1 MAITIKGTDNSASL
15 PAYTGSDPDTG
26 MFFPAADTIAF
37 AEGGTEV
44 MRIDSSGQVGLGFIP
59 NAGQGTLQTVRVIS
73 GGAPVTSGTSDPNQ
87 AAMLG
92 AGAVQ
97 LSYGAYP
104 AGTGWLQMR
113 ASGSFALNYDLALL
127 PNGGNLGIGTS
138 SPSGRFHV
146 RQDQD
151 GVTRSILHN
160 RNASGTP
167 IVELD
172 FITGAVDL
180 SDSRYAYIQ
189 SGGGSS
195 QYIAFGTGQGASP
208 TERMRIDSAGRVT
221 MPYQTAFYAYGGST
235 QSFSGAQTSTVF
247 QLNTQD
253 SLGSR
258 STGYN
263 TSTYRFTAPVAGAY
277 FFAARMVNT
286 TSNATGPELIFR
298 KNGSTSWYGAIN
310 YISNSYATTSGQV
323 IIYLSASD
331 YVDVVIVNNNST
343 TFTLDTTR
351 SNFMGYLIG

>member
-15 PAYTGSDPDTG
+15 PAYTGSDSDSG
-26 MFFPAADTIAF
+26 VFFPANNTVGF
-37 AEGGTEV
+37 ATGGTERA
-44 MRIDSSGQVGLGFIP
+44 RIDSSG
-59 NAGQGTLQTVRVIS
+59 N
-73 GGAPVTSGTSDPNQ
+73 
-87 AAMLG
+87 M
-92 AGAVQ
+92 
-97 LSYGAYP
+97 
-104 AGTGWLQMR
+104 
-113 ASGSFALNYDLALL
+113 
-127 PNGGNLGIGTS
+127 GIGTS

-343 TFTLDTTR
+343 TFTLDTSR